1 MVKAIADYRRSEIV
15 EAAISTLVKHGLSN
29 LSYDLIAEEAD
40 TTRQLIRHY
49 YPTSENLMI
58 EVCDYLAGVYHEL
71 LGVAITE
78 LDQTERLD
86 LFLDFYFG
94 LLDDTR
100 LQKPKDD
107 QYYDALF
114 ALACRSE
121 QLKQNLHNQYT
132 SLRNAFTNEVK
143 ISYPELQ
150 IEACDEIAHLFV
162 SLMYGHWKMVANLG
176 FSEKLNQGARNGV
189 ERLIQS
195 YRQHYTNPVDIRF
208 ESEGSQ

>member
-49 YPTSENLMI
+49 YPTSETLMI

-78 LDQTERLD
+78 FDQTERLD

-107 QYYDALF
+107 QYYDALV

-121 QLKQNLHNQYT
+121 QLKQNLHDGYT

-150 IEACDEIAHLFV
+150 IGACDEIAHLFV

-176 FSEKLNQGARNGV
+176 FSEKLNQGARDAV

-195 YRQHYTNPVDIRF
+195 YRQNYTNPVDIRF
-208 ESEGSQ
+208 ESETP